1 MPNEIIFDSYLL
13 PTAEDTFHYFHG
25 AKCFCVLDLNL
36 EHHQILLLAKSWQ
49 YTSCMTPFGANRNF
63 HGKQSFKF
71 INGQFTR

>member
-1 MPNEIIFDSYLL
+1 MPNEKIIFDSYLL

-49 YTSCMTPFGANRNF
+49 CTSSMTPVGAN
-63 HGKQSFKF
+63 S
-71 INGQFTR
+71 